1 MATGIRTRHARS
13 CQSHDDGG
21 RCNCTPSYQAQA
33 YDARTG
39 RQVWRTFPTLAAA
52 KLWRQDA
59 QVALRRGTMR
69 PPTTKTIA
77 EAAEALIAGAHDG
90 TILDRGGKPYKPSTA
105 RGYEQLLHSY
115 VVPAL
120 GGWKLSQVQRR
131 DVQDFVD
138 DLRKQG
144 LSAST
149 IANIPDPLRVIFRR
163 AIRRDEITIDPTD
176 NLDLPAIRGQRDRI
190 EPPERADEYLA
201 ALPDSERAFWAVA
214 LFCGLRRGELRGL
227 QWFSVDFDAGVI
239 RVERSW
245 DPVKGPVDVKTG
257 AGRRAVP
264 MAFVVRRALM
274 AHKARTGR
282 DGPDLVF
289 GRTATEVFYASTIR
303 ARANKAW
310 QAAGLEPITP
320 HEARH
325 CAISYFIVAGLDWKQ
340 ISTWAG
346 HGDVRQTWN
355 RYGHLVPGGE
365 AAAERLDV
373 FLTPSRPV
381 PTVAQDP
388 NNDETPNNAGVLQYR
403 YRDSNPGFRRERAT
417 EHPVPS
423 RKIAKFPISRAN
435 MNSAESPNAPNVREM
450 FGSGSD
456 GGSPHAAG
464 FRLRGRTASSPA
476 APRTRPHRPAAGQGW
491 CTCGRKSS
499 VPIECEPLAVRRTS
513 TRSHNR
519 GRASREAIRARSPG
533 PALNRVARLR
543 SVVLEFPSKRG
554 VGLLTPAFEVGVVVA
569 LRKEKGHELLQREW
583 FSTST
588 QGRAPG

>member
-1 MATGIRTRHARS
+1 MATGIRVRHSRNCTVRDS
-13 CQSHDDGG
+13 G
-21 RCNCTPSYQAQA
+21 RCNCKPTYQAQA
-33 YDARTG
+33 YDTRTG
-39 RQVWRTFPTLAAA
+39 RQVWHTFPTLGAA

-69 PPTTKTIA
+69 PPTAKTIA
-77 EAAEALIAGAHDG
+77 EAAEVLIAGVHDG

-105 RGYEQLLHSY
+105 RGYEQLLRSY

-120 GGWKLSQVQRR
+120 GSWKLSQVQRR

-149 IANIPDPLRVIFRR
+149 IANILDPLRVIFRR
-163 AIRRDEITIDPTD
+163 AIRRDELSIDPTD
-176 NLDLPAIRGQRDRI
+176 NLDLPAIRGRRDRI
-190 EPPERADEYLA
+190 EPPERAHEYLA

-227 QWFSVDFDAGVI
+227 QWMNVDFEAGVI

-264 MAFVVRRALM
+264 MAFVVRRELM

-282 DGPDLVF
+282 DGRDLVF
-289 GRTATEVFYASTIR
+289 GRTATEAFFASTIR

-310 QAAGLEPITP
+310 KQAGLEPITP

-325 CAISYFIVAGLDWKQ
+325 CAISYFIAAGLDWKQ

-365 AAAERLDV
+365 DIARERLDA
-373 FLTPSRPV
+373 FLTPTRSAS
-381 PTVAQDP
+381 TVAHTVAHDP
-388 NNDETPNNAGVLQYR
+388 HNEETPENTGALRYR
-403 YRDSNPGFRRERAT
+403 YRDSNPGFRRERA
-417 EHPVPS
+417 
-423 RKIAKFPISRAN
+423 
-435 MNSAESPNAPNVREM
+435 
-450 FGSGSD
+450 
-456 GGSPHAAG
+456 
-464 FRLRGRTASSPA
+464 AS
-476 APRTRPHRPAAGQGW
+476 
-491 CTCGRKSS
+491 
-499 VPIECEPLAVRRTS
+499 
-513 TRSHNR
+513 
-519 GRASREAIRARSPG
+519 
-533 PALNRVARLR
+533 
-543 SVVLEFPSKRG
+543 
-554 VGLLTPAFEVGVVVA
+554 
-569 LRKEKGHELLQREW
+569 
-583 FSTST
+583 
-588 QGRAPG
+588 